1 MESPPNRQLGAK
13 IRVKAEDLLN
23 LTGKVTEIKRGGWYM
38 TDNPKIRRPVRARE
52 FDFIDDDDDTTDD
65 ADDVKSG
72 AAAVTKNNHDGDDGD
87 KDPFFKVG
95 TTIKIKSGEHM
106 GKICNISERH
116 CGIFL
121 KVPGFED
128 KVIRPDDVEVVKFA
142 KKDPSDSKEEEE
154 EEEEDKKKKTKSFG
168 HEKYV
173 GATVLYTPPDKKRPV
188 KAEVAKAFSG
198 EWYLV
203 DDSTVDKALGRDQFE
218 VVEDSSTADGSVRG
232 GNQKRDEADGEEDDG
247 VRSKS
252 TSRKKSPRKRK
263 YDSDDD
269 DDDDEEEED
278 DDKEDEFLSNMQYC
292 AAAADAAPSP
302 SLRKRKKRINY
313 AEDNESN
320 DEESWEGSE
329 DEEEEDSEVE
339 IVDDKDDDEAV
350 VNTKSNPAPFSP
362 VMDSKKS
369 SEDAKAENDNDG
381 SGSAKVEDQ
390 PTIHAPVT
398 LHQET
403 VGGKVSLL
411 LSGVSH
417 LPSDTKIEIF
427 NRKTGRIMRGDEAV
441 LLKDLPAV
449 LLDHAEYEP
458 IVPPRQTPLEPEA
471 DDNAEA
477 NTTTVTPSPR
487 NPKDE
492 RAVLLGVTAVVKYGQ
507 FKGLSGK
514 IKQVKE
520 RGVSVHNVL

>member
-13 IRVKAEDLLN
+13 IRIKAEDLLN
-23 LTGKVTEIKRGGWYM
+23 LTGRVTEIKRGGWYM

-52 FDFIDDDDDTTDD
+52 FDFIDDDDDTDTDD
-65 ADDVKSG
+65 ADADVKS
-72 AAAVTKNNHDGDDGD
+72 D
-87 KDPFFKVG
+87 KDPYFKVG
-95 TTIKIKSGEHM
+95 TTIKITSGEHK
-106 GKICNISERH
+106 GKICNINERR
-116 CGIFL
+116 CGVFL
-121 KVPGFED
+121 NCTIDGE
-128 KVIRPDDVEVVKFA
+128 RRCLNPDQVEVVKFA
-142 KKDPSDSKEEEE
+142 KKNASGSKEEEDNE
-154 EEEEDKKKKTKSFG
+154 KKKTKSFG
-168 HEKYV
+168 HEKYI
-173 GATVLYTPPDKKRPV
+173 GATVLVTVSDKKRPV
-188 KAEVAKAFSG
+188 KAEVATAFSG

-203 DDSTVDKALGRDQFE
+203 DDPTVDKALGPDQFE
-218 VVEDSSTADGSVRG
+218 VVEDSLAADGSVRG
-232 GNQKRDEADGEEDDG
+232 GNRKRDEADGEEEEDGG

-252 TSRKKSPRKRK
+252 STPRKNSPHKPK
-263 YDSDDD
+263 YDSDNDD
-269 DDDDEEEED
+269 EEEEEEEDDDDEEEED
-278 DDKEDEFLSNMQYC
+278 EFLSNMKYC
-292 AAAADAAPSP
+292 AAADTAPSP
-302 SLRKRKKRINY
+302 SLRKRKARINY

-329 DEEEEDSEVE
+329 GEEEEEEEEENEDEDSEVE

-350 VNTKSNPAPFSP
+350 VNAESKPASSSP

-369 SEDAKAENDNDG
+369 SEDAKAEKDNDG
-381 SGSAKVEDQ
+381 SSSAKVEDQHQ

-403 VGGKVSLL
+403 VGSKVNLL

-417 LPSDTKIEIF
+417 LPADTKIEIF

-458 IVPPRQTPLEPEA
+458 IVPPRQTPLETEA

-477 NTTTVTPSPR
+477 NTATVTPSPR
-487 NPKDE
+487 HPKDE
-492 RAVLLGVTAVVKYGQ
+492 RQILVGVTAVVKYGQ

-520 RGVSVHNVL
+520 RGVSAHDVL

>member
-1 MESPPNRQLGAK
+1 
-13 IRVKAEDLLN
+13 
-23 LTGKVTEIKRGGWYM
+23 
-38 TDNPKIRRPVRARE
+38 
-52 FDFIDDDDDTTDD
+52 
-65 ADDVKSG
+65 
-72 AAAVTKNNHDGDDGD
+72 
-87 KDPFFKVG
+87 
-95 TTIKIKSGEHM
+95 
-106 GKICNISERH
+106 
-116 CGIFL
+116 
-121 KVPGFED
+121 
-128 KVIRPDDVEVVKFA
+128 VEVVKFA
-142 KKDPSDSKEEEE
+142 KKNPSDSKEE

-173 GATVLYTPPDKKRPV
+173 GATVLVTVPDKKRPV

-203 DDSTVDKALGRDQFE
+203 DDPTVVKALGRDQFE
-218 VVEDSSTADGSVRG
+218 VVEDSLAADGGVRG
-232 GNQKRDEADGEEDDG
+232 GNRKRDEAEEEDGEEDGG
-247 VRSKS
+247 VRSKSS
-252 TSRKKSPRKRK
+252 TSRKKSPRKRR
-263 YDSDDD
+263 YNSDSDEEEEEEEEEDD

-278 DDKEDEFLSNMQYC
+278 DDEFLSNMQYC

-302 SLRKRKKRINY
+302 SLRKRKKRVNY
-313 AEDNESN
+313 AEDNESI

-329 DEEEEDSEVE
+329 GEEDENEDEDSEVE

-350 VNTKSNPAPFSP
+350 VNTKSKPAPAPSSP

-369 SEDAKAENDNDG
+369 SEDAKAGEDNDG

-390 PTIHAPVT
+390 TTIHAPVT

-403 VGGKVSLL
+403 VGSKVNLL

-417 LPSDTKIEIF
+417 LPADTKIEIF

-477 NTTTVTPSPR
+477 NTATVTPSPR

-492 RAVLLGVTAVVKYGQ
+492 RQILVGVTAVVKYGQ

-520 RGVSVHNVL
+520 RGVSAHDVL